1 MGSVVFIHLNNAS
14 TGGGGGGGGGAWG
27 TITGTLSAQTD
38 LQSALNGKANTSHT
52 HAIANV
58 TGLQS
63 ALDDKADIV
72 HTHAYNTLT
81 GIPSTFTPSA
91 HTHNVIDING
101 VLHVTKGGTGSSVVP
116 TNGQLL
122 IGNGS
127 GYSLSNI
134 TAGQGVSITNGP
146 GSLVVATSFAPGYA
160 LWGSIGGTLSS
171 QADLQSALN
180 AKANTTHT
188 HIIGD
193 VTGLQVALD
202 GKASTTHSHVIADTT
217 GLQAAL
223 DGKAASAHTHQ
234 ASDVT
239 SGVFPIARGGTD
251 ISTTPTNGQILIG
264 NGTGYNLTTM
274 TAGTGITITNGAGSI
289 TIASTTAPGSATW
302 GSISGTLSDQT
313 DLQTALNAKAE
324 TLHTH
329 TAANI
334 TSGVLNIAYGGTG
347 NVTVPANGQLLIGNG
362 SGYTVNNITA
372 GTGITVTNGVGTIT
386 IASTITPGSAVWGSI
401 TGTLSSQ
408 TDLNSALAGKAN
420 TTHTHLWADITDKPS
435 TFTPTAH
442 NHAATE
448 ITSGLLPIARG
459 GTNVGTT
466 PTNGQLLI
474 GNGTGYSLAAL
485 TAGSGVTITNGAGTI
500 TIASTASGNSFQT
513 FGTTNYFGP
522 GDTVPTLSITN
533 ATVNNNVILTSSGLT
548 VTALNAATRT
558 ISNNFIAAAYGTN
571 ALECFSN
578 NSVLS
583 NNSMIAV
590 DSCVLASGDTAVS
603 TSLRTSVIL
612 GSNNSKIGMNTTAG
626 STTNRNNVIV
636 GSHNAQIGYNS
647 LNQTIPQNGIG
658 IYSCKDTSIQPSAG
672 SVTMDYT
679 VAIGTNFLQI
689 GGANNKHAVFV
700 AGASSRASTLQF
712 ITGTQEGH
720 LHVMSG
726 RTSLIPTSAQT
737 PQLRFYQRITGTSVP
752 GPWYYVNLTIDDTA
766 LTSDVTFQL
775 PSSNGTANQVL
786 TTNGSGV
793 TSWANVSL
801 SEVTL
806 SQHTASP
813 NNTVNATRI
822 LANAAS
828 TNADLVLQPKG
839 SGSILAQIPD
849 NGTAGGQKRG
859 TQSVDLQLTRSSA
872 SQIVAGNNS
881 FSVGGSNTV
890 GGNFAAAMGST
901 NAVNANNSYT
911 FGNSNTI
918 NATNCY
924 TFGNSNTAN
933 GSSFAFA
940 MGVSNA
946 VSGQYSFGMGNSN
959 TVSGQYSAAIGGFNT
974 ISSDNVLIIGSSN
987 NSGTANT
994 GLLLVGSSQTV
1005 PSNAGGSRV
1014 ILAGSGVNNVYSSF
1028 NHVGL
1033 DRTGASWQNIL
1044 TAPYTITLVNSQIVH
1059 IQANITCLQGT
1070 DRASYR
1076 IESFGYASGG
1086 TITWDYNQVTTLFE
1100 SAALSTFD
1108 VRISSS
1114 GLNVLL
1120 EVFGNATAARWVA
1133 TLIVTTN
1140 DQ

>member
-1 MGSVVFIHLNNAS
+1 MGSVVFINLNNAS

-334 TSGVLNIAYGGTG
+334 TSGVLSIAYGGTE

-459 GTNVGTT
+459 GTNIGTT

-474 GNGTGYSLAAL
+474 GNGTGYAVANI
-485 TAGSGVTITNGAGTI
+485 TAGSGITVTNGAGTI
-500 TIASTASGNSFQT
+500 TIAATASGSPFTT
-513 FGTTNYFGP
+513 FGNTSYVAPGSIVGGTISGAFISGNYFFSP
-522 GDTVPTLSITN
+522 SN
-533 ATVNNNVILTSSGLT
+533 SYTVNVS
-548 VTALNAATRT
+548 NAGRSFT
-558 ISNNFIAAAYGTN
+558 NNFIHTLESSNSATATFNGSVINGNFLAASTAITLNSNNN
-571 ALECFSN
+571 AN
-578 NSVLS
+578 DIYQNSVLS
-583 NNSMIAV
+583 SHACNIYANNSSNDRNYYFNSLIGCSNV
-590 DSCVLASGDTAVS
+590 DIGAVS
-603 TSLRTSVIL
+603 PSGSEQVAYTLAANNHQVIL
-612 GSNNSKIGMNTTAG
+612 ENTANSFYANLSRIRVRGGTNNNISMF
-626 STTNRNNVIV
+626 NV
-636 GSHNAQIGYNS
+636 
-647 LNQTIPQNGIG
+647 
-658 IYSCKDTSIQPSAG
+658 PSG
-672 SVTMDYT
+672 RSVTLDLN
-679 VAIGTNFLQI
+679 GNTN
-689 GGANNKHAVFV
+689 
-700 AGASSRASTLQF
+700 
-712 ITGTQEGH
+712 EGH
-720 LHVMSG
+720 KHVMSG
-726 RTSLIPTSAQT
+726 GISLMPVVTGYTSQI
-737 PQLRFYQRITGTSVP
+737 RFYQTIPTANTTVP
-752 GPWYYVNLTIDDTA
+752 SPWYFTTLTIDSSA
-766 LTSDVTFQL
+766 LTSNVTFQL
-775 PSSNGTANQVL
+775 PSSNGSSGQFL

-1100 SAALSTFD
+1100 SAALSAFD